1 LPYSNRLQSNPPH
14 PPLHPLIGVSLTS
27 DKIFGSNGPNVKPI
41 CNSWRRV
48 FNLLPPTV
56 ELNKL
61 EMSHSWPFN
70 TSTLAN
76 MIQHVTTVVHL
87 RSGKK
92 TEFEIVGAS
101 TRMGKAFVEY
111 SMVGLRQSTRV
122 VLGDGEWVPLNGV
135 D

>member
-1 LPYSNRLQSNPPH
+1 
-14 PPLHPLIGVSLTS
+14 
-27 DKIFGSNGPNVKPI
+27 
-41 CNSWRRV
+41 
-48 FNLLPPTV
+48 
-56 ELNKL
+56 
-61 EMSHSWPFN
+61 
-70 TSTLAN
+70 